1 MTIQTIDRLRR
12 RLSRAMAAERAR
24 SGRELSRLRRQAAAG
39 KPVPEARLSAIA
51 ARLRASA
58 EEKARR
64 RDRMPVPVY
73 DAALPICAHR
83 SDIVAA
89 IRRHPVLIV
98 AGETGSGKTTQLPKF
113 CLEAGRGIDGLI
125 GCTQPRRIAA
135 VTVARRI
142 AEEMGQPEGRAVG
155 HKIRFSD
162 RTGADAYIKI
172 MTDGILLAE
181 TQRDRWLSAYDTL
194 IVDEAH
200 ERSLNI
206 DFTLGLLRTLLK
218 GRRDLKLIITSATID
233 TEKFAAAF
241 DDAPVITVSG
251 RMFPVTVRW
260 APLDETAGDDVPTYV
275 EAAAAA
281 VDGIRRQG
289 PFGDVLVFMPTEQ
302 DIRETVD
309 LLEARRRPGEQ
320 LLPLFARLPAADQLK
335 VFAPAAGRKIIVAT
349 NVAETSITIPGIRYV
364 VDTGLARIARYS
376 PRTRTTALPVVP
388 VSRASCDQR
397 AGRSGRVADGVC
409 IRLYGE
415 TDYESRPRF
424 TAPEI
429 LRTNL
434 AEVVLRMIAL
444 RLGDIADFP
453 FIDRPAD
460 KSIRDGIALLEEL
473 GAICPA
479 GRSDAVDAVL
489 GRRCLRL
496 TDTGRQMAR
505 MPLDPRLARM
515 LIEARQRGCVAEI
528 TVIAAAL
535 SIADVRER
543 PAEKAAAADQAHAAF
558 ADPGSDFATLVNI
571 WRAYQEA
578 LRSERT
584 AGRIKRWAQ
593 RHFLS
598 YKRLR
603 EWRDIH
609 GQLTAVM
616 AELAADGELPPAPG
630 SDGTPAAALA
640 AALHQ
645 SILAGFLGHIAQRR
659 DKNIYQATRGR
670 EVMIFPGSGLFN
682 RAGAWIV
689 AAEMVETSRLFARTV
704 ATIEPEWIEAVGGTL
719 CRRTYLDPRWERR
732 RGQVVADEQVSVFG
746 LVIVGR
752 RPVPYGPVDPDG
764 ASAIFIRS
772 ALVEGDLRQPLA
784 FMAHNQSLMDDLRTV
799 EDKIRRRD
807 VVVTAEDVFQ
817 FYRQRMP
824 AICDLRTLQ
833 HHLKVIGGDGHL
845 RMGEADVQRY
855 RPPEAELAAF
865 PDQVCLGSG
874 RFECTYH
881 FDPGSERD
889 GITVRVPSVLA
900 PAVAPETLDWLVP
913 GLLAEKIT
921 ALIRGLPKALRRRLG
936 PVANAVEAIVTEM
949 PATGDEP
956 LVTVLSRII
965 RRRFDLDIP
974 AAAWPLESL
983 PDHLWARIAVTGP
996 DGREIAAA
1004 RDPAVLRSI
1013 RPPTADGR
1021 QLAGLR
1027 QHWERENIQDWDFGD
1042 LPEAIPVQMPG
1053 AVNWTVYP
1061 ALAVDSA
1068 GRIDLRLFE
1077 DAATAPS
1084 VHRKAVAA
1092 LYTRR
1097 MGPDLRR
1104 LSRQLSLPADKRRL
1118 ADYLGG
1124 AAILAE
1130 TLFESLIERYLAC
1143 NIRTARDFAMHAE
1156 TVRREIFAAGQRLL
1170 EKCVAVLEAVHIAR
1184 QALFRLEQQLGANPV
1199 VAAFFAERRQALTDL
1214 VPDHFAVL
1222 YPEARLDHLPRYVH
1236 ALAVRAERAA
1246 VDFEK
1251 DRRKAEAAA
1260 PFENRLK
1267 DWLKTLGPATTD
1279 ARRQAIEEFFWL
1291 LEEFKVSLFAQE
1303 LGTAVPVSAK
1313 RLVKLAE
1320 QIDRCV

>member
-24 SGRELSRLRRQAAAG
+24 SGRELARLRRQAAAG
-39 KPVPEARLSAIA
+39 RPLPEARLSAIE

-64 RDRMPVPVY
+64 RAEQPVPVY
-73 DAALPICAHR
+73 DAGLPICAHR
-83 SDIVAA
+83 ADIVAA
-89 IRRHPVLIV
+89 IRCHPVLIV

-142 AEEMGQPEGRAVG
+142 AEEMGQAEGRAVG

-181 TQRDRWLSAYDTL
+181 AQRDRWLSAYDTL

-218 GRRDLKLIITSATID
+218 GRRDLKLIVTSATID

-241 DDAPVITVSG
+241 DGAPVITVSG
-251 RMFPVTVRW
+251 RMYPVTVRW
-260 APLDETAGDDVPTYV
+260 APLDQADGDDVPTYV

-281 VDGIRRQG
+281 VAGIRRQG

-320 LLPLFARLPAADQLK
+320 ILPLFARLPAADQLR
-335 VFAPAAGRKIIVAT
+335 VFAPAAGRKVIVAT

-364 VDTGLARIARYS
+364 VDTGLARISRYS

-409 IRLYGE
+409 IRLYSE
-415 TDYESRPRF
+415 TDYERRPRF

-473 GAICPA
+473 GAISPA
-479 GRSDAVDAVL
+479 EGPDAADAVL
-489 GRRCLRL
+489 GRRRLRL
-496 TDTGRQMAR
+496 TATGRQMAR

-515 LIEARQRGCVAEI
+515 LIEARQRGCGAEI

-543 PAEKAAAADQAHAAF
+543 PAEKAAIADQAHGAF
-558 ADPGSDFATLVNI
+558 ADPTSDFATLVSI

-578 LRSERT
+578 LRSEKT

-593 RHFLS
+593 RHFFS

-609 GQLTAVM
+609 SQLAAAM
-616 AELAADGELPPAPG
+616 AELEADGELPPASDRAGAPG
-630 SDGTPAAALA
+630 AVPAAV
-640 AALHQ
+640 HQ

-670 EVMIFPGSGLFN
+670 EVMVFPGSGLFN

-689 AAEMVETSRLFARTV
+689 AAEIVETSRLFARTV
-704 ATIEPEWIEAVGGTL
+704 ATIEPEWIEAVGASL

-732 RGQVVADEQVSVFG
+732 RGQVVADEQVSLFG

-784 FMAHNQSLMDDLRTV
+784 FMAHNQSLMDGLRAV

-817 FYRQRMP
+817 FYRQRLP
-824 AICDLRTLQ
+824 AVCDLRSLQ
-833 HHLKVIGGDGHL
+833 HHLKVTGGDGHL
-845 RMGEADVQRY
+845 RMDEADVQRY

-865 PDQVCLGSG
+865 PDQVDLGSG

-881 FDPGSERD
+881 FDPGSDRD
-889 GITVRVPSVLA
+889 GITVRVPSVMA

-913 GLLAEKIT
+913 GLLVEKIT
-921 ALIRGLPKALRRRLG
+921 ALIRGLPKAHRRRLG
-936 PVANAVEAIVTEM
+936 PVAGAVGAIVNEM
-949 PATGDEP
+949 PAAGDEP
-956 LVTVLSRII
+956 LATVLSRII
-965 RRRFDLDIP
+965 RRRFGLDIP
-974 AAAWPLESL
+974 AAAWPTESL
-983 PDHLWARIAVTGP
+983 PDHLRARIAVTGP

-1013 RPPTADGR
+1013 QPPAADGR

-1027 QHWERENIQDWDFGD
+1027 QHWEREDIQDWDFGD
-1042 LPEAIPVQMPG
+1042 LPEAIPVPMPG
-1053 AVNWTVYP
+1053 AVTWAVYP
-1061 ALAVDSA
+1061 ALAVDSS
-1068 GRIDLRLFE
+1068 GRIDLRLLE
-1077 DAATAPS
+1077 DGATAPS
-1084 VHRKAVAA
+1084 VHRRAVAA

-1104 LSRQLSLPADKRRL
+1104 LSRQLSLPEDKRRL

-1130 TLFESLIERYLAC
+1130 TLFESLIERFLAC
-1143 NIRTARDFAMHAE
+1143 NIRTAKDFAIHAE
-1156 TVRREIFAAGQRLL
+1156 TVRREIFPAGQRLL
-1170 EKCVAVLEAVHIAR
+1170 AKCVAVLEAVHVAR
-1184 QALFRLEQQLGANPV
+1184 QALFRLERQFGANPA
-1199 VAAFFAERRQALTDL
+1199 VAVFFQERRQALTDL

-1222 YPEARLDHLPRYVH
+1222 YPEARLDHLPRYVR
-1236 ALAVRAERAA
+1236 ALALRAERAA

-1260 PFENRLK
+1260 PFETRLK

-1279 ARRQAIEEFFWL
+1279 AKRQAVEEFFWL

-1313 RLVKLAE
+1313 RLGKLAE
-1320 QIDRCV
+1320 KIDRCV